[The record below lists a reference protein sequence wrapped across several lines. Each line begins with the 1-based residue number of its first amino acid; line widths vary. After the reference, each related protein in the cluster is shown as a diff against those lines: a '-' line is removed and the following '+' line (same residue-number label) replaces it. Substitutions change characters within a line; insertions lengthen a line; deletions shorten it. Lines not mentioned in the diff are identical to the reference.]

1 VAKAERTPAYNDA
14 VSVPR
19 LCAYACAAILV
30 SSVSYGLLRM
40 PLQVHDS
47 LEEIIA
53 AQQSPG
59 VWASFTSTIGE
70 TTYFRPLRIA
80 ETKLLLDLSGGHY
93 FAAYKV
99 FHIALLAAA
108 FALFVGALR
117 IETGVDLA
125 AALFAL
131 TIFTGLHTFLGLVKE
146 GYPVNHFLQVVVL
159 VLAAVRLSK
168 ARGGRW
174 IDAAAIAAF
183 IAACLTLESGVL
195 VWVALAASRLSGRRG
210 VSDSALVAMTGLL
223 VAYGLVR
230 FVWLAPHVQAMANAS
245 GYGFERLEG
254 SQIRERF
261 GAGLSRFN
269 VYNVLAS
276 MATVLFS
283 EPRSGV
289 FVFFRGWS
297 LGDVPP
303 RIWINVV
310 SSTITTAFIVLAI
323 LSRGPRRAAPQ
334 ETRSAMTGPTM
345 RRGPSRS
352 AETADFIVF
361 GAVLAASAVA
371 SYAYAKDEIMSV
383 AGIFYALAAFW
394 AVRDLMTRGLRAAP
408 AVAVALALLV
418 AGSGWAVRTIGVNH
432 VLRAQAFAFHNDW
445 AWIPEDMERRG
456 TWPSDPSMRKV
467 IIELRDRSIAMPIVN
482 PWFVPRWADRVFD
495 VDYF

>member
-1 VAKAERTPAYNDA
+1 M
-14 VSVPR
+14 PR
-19 LCAYACAAILV
+19 VCAYVCAAILA

-47 LEEIIA
+47 LDEIIA

-93 FAAYKV
+93 FAAYKA
-99 FHIALLAAA
+99 FHVALLAAA

-117 IETGVDLA
+117 LETGVDLA

-131 TIFTGLHTFLGLVKE
+131 SIFTGLHTFLGLVKE

-168 ARGGRW
+168 AGGSRW
-174 IDAAAIAAF
+174 IDVAAIAAF

-195 VWVALAASRLSGRRG
+195 VWVALVASRLSGRRG

-230 FVWLAPHVQAMANAS
+230 FVWLAPHVQGMANAS

-261 GAGLSRFN
+261 GTGLSRFN
-269 VYNVLAS
+269 VYNVLTS

-297 LGDVPP
+297 LSEVPP
-303 RIWINVV
+303 RVWINVV
-310 SSTITTAFIVLAI
+310 SSTITTALIVIAI
-323 LSRGPRRAAPQ
+323 LSRGPGRSAPH
-334 ETRSAMTGPTM
+334 ETRFATMQPTM

-352 AETADFIVF
+352 AETADLVVF
-361 GAVLAASAVA
+361 GAVLAASAIA

-383 AGIFYALAAFW
+383 AGVFYALAAFW
-394 AVRDLMTRGLRAAP
+394 AVRDLIMRGLRAAP

-456 TWPSDPSMRKV
+456 TWPSDPSTRKV
-467 IIELRDRSIAMPIVN
+467 IIELRDESIAMPIVN

>member
-1 VAKAERTPAYNDA
+1 
-14 VSVPR
+14 
-19 LCAYACAAILV
+19 
-30 SSVSYGLLRM
+30 M

-47 LEEIIA
+47 LDEIIA

-80 ETKLLLDLSGGHY
+80 ETKLLLDLSGGQY
-93 FAAYKV
+93 FAAYKA

-117 IETGVDLA
+117 LETGVDLA

-168 ARGGRW
+168 ARGSRW

-195 VWVALAASRLSGRRG
+195 VWVALAASRMAGRRG

-230 FVWLAPHVQAMANAS
+230 FVWLAPHVQGMANAS

-261 GAGLSRFN
+261 GEGLSRFN
-269 VYNVLAS
+269 LYNVLAS

-297 LGDVPP
+297 LSDVPP
-303 RIWINVV
+303 RMWINVV
-310 SSTITTAFIVLAI
+310 SSTITTAFIALATW
-323 LSRGPRRAAPQ
+323 RRFGPAEAGHYRFSSVASAFRRTDLMRNDEA
-334 ETRSAMTGPTM
+334 GP
-345 RRGPSRS
+345 
-352 AETADFIVF
+352 DLLVF
-361 GAVLAASAVA
+361 GAVIAASAIA

-383 AGIFYALAAFW
+383 AGVFYALAAFW
-394 AVRDLMTRGLRAAP
+394 AVRDLIMRGLRAAP

-456 TWPSDPSMRKV
+456 TWPSDPSTRKV

>member
-1 VAKAERTPAYNDA
+1 
-14 VSVPR
+14 
-19 LCAYACAAILV
+19 
-30 SSVSYGLLRM
+30 M

-47 LEEIIA
+47 LDEIIA

-80 ETKLLLDLSGGHY
+80 ETKLLLDLSSGHY
-93 FAAYKV
+93 FAAYKA
-99 FHIALLAAA
+99 FHVALLAAA

-117 IETGVDLA
+117 LETGVDLA

-131 TIFTGLHTFLGLVKE
+131 SIFTGLHTFLGLVKE

-168 ARGGRW
+168 ARGSRW
-174 IDAAAIAAF
+174 TDATAIAVF

-195 VWVALAASRLSGRRG
+195 VWVALVASRLSGRRG

-230 FVWLAPHVQAMANAS
+230 FVWLAPHVQGMANAS

-289 FVFFRGWS
+289 FVFVRGWL

-303 RIWINVV
+303 RVWINMV
-310 SSTITTAFIVLAI
+310 SSTITTALITLAVW
-323 LSRGPRRAAPQ
+323 RQ
-334 ETRSAMTGPTM
+334 FGPTWRRFGPAEAGHYRFSSPFRRTDIT
-345 RRGPSRS
+345 RRGPSLGAPKPLLGEGGRS
-352 AETADFIVF
+352 AETADFVVF
-361 GAVLAASAVA
+361 GAVLAASAIA

-383 AGIFYALAAFW
+383 AGVFYALAAFW
-394 AVRDLMTRGLRAAP
+394 AVRDLIMRGLRAAP
-408 AVAVALALLV
+408 AVAVAIALLV

-456 TWPSDPSMRKV
+456 TWPSDPSTRKV
-467 IIELRDRSIAMPIVN
+467 IIELRDESIAMPIVN

>member
-1 VAKAERTPAYNDA
+1 
-14 VSVPR
+14 
-19 LCAYACAAILV
+19 
-30 SSVSYGLLRM
+30 M

-47 LEEIIA
+47 LDEIIA

-93 FAAYKV
+93 FAAYKA

-117 IETGVDLA
+117 LETGVDLA

-131 TIFTGLHTFLGLVKE
+131 TIFTGLHTFVGLVKE

-168 ARGGRW
+168 ARGSRW

-230 FVWLAPHVQAMANAS
+230 FVWLAPHVQGMANAS

-254 SQIRERF
+254 SQVRERF

-297 LGDVPP
+297 LSDVPP
-303 RIWINVV
+303 RMWINVV
-310 SSTITTAFIVLAI
+310 SSTITTAFIALATWRRFGPAWRRFGPAE
-323 LSRGPRRAAPQ
+323 SWRGPAEAWTSFGRTD
-334 ETRSAMTGPTM
+334 EGGP
-345 RRGPSRS
+345 
-352 AETADFIVF
+352 DILVF
-361 GAVLAASAVA
+361 AAVLAASAIA

-383 AGIFYALAAFW
+383 AGAFYALAAFW
-394 AVRDLMTRGLRAAP
+394 AVRDLTMRGRHAAP

-456 TWPSDPSMRKV
+456 TWPSDPSTRRV

>member
-1 VAKAERTPAYNDA
+1 

-19 LCAYACAAILV
+19 LCAYACAAILA

-47 LEEIIA
+47 LDEIIA

-80 ETKLLLDLSGGHY
+80 ETKLLFDLSGGHY
-93 FAAYKV
+93 FAAYKA
-99 FHIALLAAA
+99 FHIALLITA

-117 IETGVDLA
+117 VETRVDLA

-131 TIFTGLHTFLGLVKE
+131 IIFTGLHTFLGLVKE

-168 ARGGRW
+168 ARGSRW

-183 IAACLTLESGVL
+183 IAACLTLESGLL

-210 VSDSALVAMTGLL
+210 VSDPALVAMTGLL

-230 FVWLAPHVQAMANAS
+230 FVWLAPHVQGMANAS

-289 FVFFRGWS
+289 LVFFRGWS

-303 RIWINVV
+303 RMWINVV
-310 SSTITTAFIVLAI
+310 SSTITTAFIALAI
-323 LSRGPRRAAPQ
+323 LSRGPRLGAPK
-334 ETRSAMTGPTM
+334 PL
-345 RRGPSRS
+345 RGEGGRS
-352 AETADFIVF
+352 AETVDFVVF
-361 GAVLAASAVA
+361 GAVLAASAIA

-383 AGIFYALAAFW
+383 AGVFYALAAFW
-394 AVRDLMTRGLRAAP
+394 AVRDLMTRGLSAVP

-418 AGSGWAVRTIGVNH
+418 AGSGWAVRTVGVNH

-456 TWPSDPSMRKV
+456 TWPLDPSTRKIV
-467 IIELRDRSIAMPIVN
+467 IELRDQSIAMPIVN
-482 PWFVPRWADRVFD
+482 PWFVSRWADRVFD
-495 VDYF
+495 IDYF

>member
-1 VAKAERTPAYNDA
+1 MSA
-14 VSVPR
+14 VSAPR
-19 LCAYACAAILV
+19 LCAYACAAILA

-47 LEEIIA
+47 LDEIIA

-70 TTYFRPLRIA
+70 TTYFRPLRVA
-80 ETKLLLDLSGGHY
+80 ETKLLFDLSGGRY
-93 FAAYKV
+93 FAAYKT
-99 FHIALLAAA
+99 FHIALLVAA

-131 TIFTGLHTFLGLVKE
+131 TVFTGLHTSLGLVKE

-159 VLAAVRLSK
+159 VLVAVRLSK
-168 ARGGRW
+168 ARGSTW
-174 IDAAAIAAF
+174 IDAAAIVTL
-183 IAACLTLESGVL
+183 IAACLTLETGVL
-195 VWVALAASRLSGRRG
+195 VWVAFAASRLSGRRG
-210 VSDSALVAMTGLL
+210 VSGPALVAMTGLL

-230 FVWLAPHVQAMANAS
+230 FVWLAPHVQGMANAS
-245 GYGFERLEG
+245 GYVFERLEG

-289 FVFFRGWS
+289 FVFFRAWS

-303 RIWINVV
+303 RMWINVV
-310 SSTITTAFIVLAI
+310 SSTITTAFIAMAM
-323 LSRGPRRAAPQ
+323 LSRARSLGSPDRLRGAGGG
-334 ETRSAMTGPTM
+334 RSAMTG
-345 RRGPSRS
+345 
-352 AETADFIVF
+352 TADFVVF
-361 GAVLAASAVA
+361 GAVLAASAIA

-383 AGIFYALAAFW
+383 AGVFYALAAFW

-408 AVAVALALLV
+408 ALVIALALLV
-418 AGSGWAVRTIGVNH
+418 AGSAWAVRTIGVNH

-445 AWIPEDMERRG
+445 AWIPDDMERRG
-456 TWPSDPSMRKV
+456 TWPADPSTRKV
-467 IIELRDRSIAMPIVN
+467 VIDLRDQSIAMPIVN
-482 PWFVPRWADRVFD
+482 PWFVPRWADRLFD
-495 VDYF
+495 IDYF

>member
-1 VAKAERTPAYNDA
+1 MTP

-19 LCAYACAAILV
+19 LCAYVCAAILA

-47 LEEIIA
+47 LDEIIA

-93 FAAYKV
+93 FAAYKA
-99 FHIALLAAA
+99 FHVALLAAA

-117 IETGVDLA
+117 LETGVDLA

-168 ARGGRW
+168 AGGSRW
-174 IDAAAIAAF
+174 IDVAAIAAF

-195 VWVALAASRLSGRRG
+195 VWVALVASRLSGRRG
-210 VSDSALVAMTGLL
+210 VSDSALVVTTGLL

-230 FVWLAPHVQAMANAS
+230 FVWLAPHVQGMANAS

-254 SQIRERF
+254 LQIRERF
-261 GAGLSRFN
+261 GTGPSRFN
-269 VYNVLAS
+269 VYNVLTS

-303 RIWINVV
+303 RVWINVV
-310 SSTITTAFIVLAI
+310 SSTITTALIVIAI
-323 LSRGPRRAAPQ
+323 LSRGP
-334 ETRSAMTGPTM
+334 G
-345 RRGPSRS
+345 RS
-352 AETADFIVF
+352 AETADFVVF
-361 GAVLAASAVA
+361 GAVLAASAIT

-383 AGIFYALAAFW
+383 AGVFYALAAFW
-394 AVRDLMTRGLRAAP
+394 AVRALILRGLRAAP

-445 AWIPEDMERRG
+445 AWIPDDMERRG
-456 TWPSDPSMRKV
+456 TWPSDPSTRKV
-467 IIELRDRSIAMPIVN
+467 IIELRDESIAMPIVN

>member
-1 VAKAERTPAYNDA
+1 
-14 VSVPR
+14 
-19 LCAYACAAILV
+19 
-30 SSVSYGLLRM
+30 M
-40 PLQVHDS
+40 PLQVHDA
-47 LEEIIA
+47 LDEIIA
-53 AQQSPG
+53 AQRSPG
-59 VWASFTSTIGE
+59 VWASFASTIGE

-80 ETKLLLDLSGGHY
+80 ETKLLFDVSGGHY
-93 FAAYKV
+93 FAAYKG

-146 GYPVNHFLQVVVL
+146 AYPVNHFLQVVVL
-159 VLAAVRLSK
+159 VIAAVRLSQ
-168 ARGGRW
+168 ARGSTW

-210 VSDSALVAMTGLL
+210 VSDPALIAMTGLL
-223 VAYGLVR
+223 VVYGLIR
-230 FVWLAPHVQAMANAS
+230 FVWLAPHVQGMANAS
-245 GYGFERLEG
+245 GYLFERLEG
-254 SQIRERF
+254 SQIRDRF

-276 MATVLFS
+276 VATVLFS
-283 EPRSGV
+283 EPRGGV
-289 FVFFRGWS
+289 FMFFRGWS

-303 RIWINVV
+303 RMWINVV
-310 SSTITTAFIVLAI
+310 SSTITTALIALATWRR
-323 LSRGPRRAAPQ
+323 LGPAKAGRYRFSSVESAFRRTDPGRTDPRRTD
-334 ETRSAMTGPTM
+334 EGGP
-345 RRGPSRS
+345 
-352 AETADFIVF
+352 DLLVF
-361 GAVLAASAVA
+361 GAVLAASAIA

-383 AGIFYALAAFW
+383 AGVFYALAAFW

-418 AGSGWAVRTIGVNH
+418 AGSGWAVRTVGVNH

-456 TWPSDPSMRKV
+456 TWPSDPSTRKV
-467 IIELRDRSIAMPIVN
+467 VIELRDQSIAMPIVN

-495 VDYF
+495 IDYF